1 MAVDMFMKI
10 DDIKG
15 ESGDASHKGEIDVYT
30 WNWAVTQSG
39 SAGTGGGSGVGRANV
54 EDFTFTTK
62 VDSCHAPLLGMTL
75 KGKAFKTAVL
85 TCRKAGDKPLEFLK
99 ITMSAGLVSGVK
111 FEADKNDELQT
122 ATVTLNFSQ
131 VKFDYTPQNADGS
144 GMAMITYAHDMA
156 KNAPM

>member
-15 ESGDASHKGEIDVYT
+15 ESQDAAHKGEIDVYT
-30 WNWAVTQSG
+30 WSWAVTQTG
-39 SAGTGGGSGVGRANV
+39 SSQVGGGSGTGRANV

-62 VDSCHAPLLGMTL
+62 VDSSHAPLLGMTL
-75 KGKAFKTAVL
+75 KGKAFKTAVF
-85 TCRKAGDKPLEFLK
+85 TCRKAGDKPLEYLK
-99 ITMSAGLVSGVK
+99 ITMSAGLISGIT
-111 FEADKNDELQT
+111 FSADKDDELQT
-122 ATVTLNFSQ
+122 ATVTLNFGQ

-144 GMAMITYAHDMA
+144 GMAMITYAHDMQ